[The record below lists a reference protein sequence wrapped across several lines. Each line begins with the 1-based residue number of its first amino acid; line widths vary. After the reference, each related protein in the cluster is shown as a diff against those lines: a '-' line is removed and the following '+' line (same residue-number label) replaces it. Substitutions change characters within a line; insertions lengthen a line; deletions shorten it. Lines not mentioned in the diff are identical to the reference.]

1 MRVPTGCNSL
11 DSLLRGGVE
20 KGAVTEFF
28 GEGGSGKTN
37 LCLQLARNVALDDK
51 KVIYID
57 TEGISIERLKQIS
70 GDKSEEVLKN
80 ILFFKAHSFKEQ
92 EQSLQKASNLALGE
106 NMNVHL
112 LIVDSFTIFYRALF
126 NSDENERL
134 SSRLGR
140 QLIDLL
146 KIARIKDIPVI
157 VTTQVYES
165 GDGKKPVGGHV
176 LYHNAKTIVHL
187 EILAPHLRKGTLIKH
202 RSQAEKESVKFKIT
216 DNGLVTP
223 D

>member
-1 MRVPTGCNSL
+1 MRIPTGCNSL
-11 DSLLRGGVE
+11 DTLLRGGVE
-20 KGAVTEFF
+20 AGAVTEFF

-37 LCLQLARNVALDDK
+37 VCLQLARNVALDDK

-57 TEGISIERLKQIS
+57 TEGVSIERLKQIS
-70 GDKSEEVLKN
+70 GDRSDEVMKN
-80 ILFFKAHSFKEQ
+80 ILFFKAHSFQEQ
-92 EQSLQKASNLALGE
+92 EDSLEKASKMALLE

-112 LIVDSFTIFYRALF
+112 LIVDSFTIFYRTLF
-126 NSDENERL
+126 NSDEKEGL

-140 QLIDLL
+140 QLVELL
-146 KIARIKDIPVI
+146 KIARIKDIPVV

-165 GDGKKPVGGHV
+165 NDGKKPVGGHV
-176 LYHNAKTIVHL
+176 LYHNAKTIILL
-187 EILAPHLRKGTLIKH
+187 EVVAPHLRKGTLIKH

-216 DNGLVTP
+216 DEGLITP